1 MTESEFN
8 QQAEA
13 VFTRI
18 ENAFDHCEADID
30 CSINSGVLEIE
41 FSNGAK
47 LIINRHTPNR
57 EIWLAAKSGAFHF
70 SWQNER
76 WFSQRDERELFST
89 LNELIFT
96 ACGEKAVF

>member
-13 VFTRI
+13 IFARI

-30 CSINSGVLEIE
+30 CSLNSGVLEIG
-41 FSNGAK
+41 FANGSK

-70 SWQNER
+70 GWHAER

-89 LNELIFT
+89 LTELIFQNC
-96 ACGEKAVF
+96 AEQISF